1 MRIAVVGA
9 GIVGVTTAY
18 ELAAQGH
25 EVTVLE
31 RRGSVAEETSFAN
44 AGVLAT
50 ACVMPWAAPGMP
62 WKVLSRLLSR
72 DASAHLGGVG
82 ALAQLPWIWRWWR
95 GCRPA
100 VHAANR
106 GAMLALAQ
114 LSRQRMQE
122 LTHTLR
128 LEYEQ
133 APGFTVLLRSE
144 RELRRAAAGIK
155 LLQSLGVAHEVIDAQ
170 RCRQIEPAL
179 NPDAR
184 LHAAI
189 HLPQDGVGN
198 CRHFAHLLKS
208 EAQRLGAVFRF
219 DSPVSSL
226 AAGAQPA
233 LRLAGGEAITTD
245 AVVVCA
251 GVQANTLLSA
261 VGLRLP
267 LAPVH
272 GYSVTAPLRHTEGHT
287 SLGPRSAVLD
297 DRHRGHHLAPGSA
310 CARGRRRRAGWSP
323 HTAAHGCLA
332 HALPCAGRVVS
343 GRCTGPRSAALERR
357 TPHAARR
364 PTRAGRQRRAGG
376 VAQPGPRRQRL
387 DAGLRLGACAGRSH
401 RGPRGTAGRV
411 AAGSGAAALSTTRRP
426 GAPTMQP

>member
-1 MRIAVVGA
+1 MVAWLPARCARGQSWRHAGA
-9 GIVGVTTAY
+9 
-18 ELAAQGH
+18 
-25 EVTVLE
+25 
-31 RRGSVAEETSFAN
+31 
-44 AGVLAT
+44 
-50 ACVMPWAAPGMP
+50 
-62 WKVLSRLLSR
+62 
-72 DASAHLGGVG
+72 
-82 ALAQLPWIWRWWR
+82 
-95 GCRPA
+95 
-100 VHAANR
+100 
-106 GAMLALAQ
+106 AQ

-297 DRHRGHHLAPGSA
+297 DRHRVTISRLGQRVRVAGGAEL
-310 CARGRRRRAGWSP
+310 RGPP

-376 VAQPGPRRQRL
+376 VAQPGPRRQWL

-411 AAGSGAAALSTTRRP
+411 AAGFGAAALSTTRRP

>member
-261 VGLRLP
+261 VGVRLP

-297 DRHRGHHLAPGSA
+297 DRHRVTISRLGQRVRVAGGAELGGPPTRQRMAALRTLYRVLDEWFPGAALAREAQHWKGARPMLPDGPPVLGASGAPGVWLNLGHGASGWTLACGSA
-310 CARGRRRRAGWSP
+310 RV
-323 HTAAHGCLA
+323 LA
-332 HALPCAGRVVS
+332 EAIAGREAPLDVS
-343 GRCTGPRSAALERR
+343 
-357 TPHAARR
+357 
-364 PTRAGRQRRAGG
+364 
-376 VAQPGPRRQRL
+376 
-387 DAGLRLGACAGRSH
+387 RLGLARL
-401 RGPRGTAGRV
+401 R
-411 AAGSGAAALSTTRRP
+411 
-426 GAPTMQP
+426 

>member
-297 DRHRGHHLAPGSA
+297 DRHRVTISRLGQRVRVAGGAELGGPPTRQRMAALRTLYRVLDEWFPGAALAREAQHWKGARPMLPDGPPVLGASGAPGVWLNLGHGASGWTLACGSA
-310 CARGRRRRAGWSP
+310 RV
-323 HTAAHGCLA
+323 LA
-332 HALPCAGRVVS
+332 EAIAGREAPLDVS
-343 GRCTGPRSAALERR
+343 
-357 TPHAARR
+357 
-364 PTRAGRQRRAGG
+364 
-376 VAQPGPRRQRL
+376 
-387 DAGLRLGACAGRSH
+387 RLGLARL
-401 RGPRGTAGRV
+401 R
-411 AAGSGAAALSTTRRP
+411 
-426 GAPTMQP
+426 

>member
-155 LLQSLGVAHEVIDAQ
+155 LLQSLGVAHEVIDAAALPPDRTRTQ
-170 RCRQIEPAL
+170 PRCQAARSHPPAAGRRGQLPAL
-179 NPDAR
+179 CAP
-184 LHAAI
+184 
-189 HLPQDGVGN
+189 
-198 CRHFAHLLKS
+198 
-208 EAQRLGAVFRF
+208 AQVRSA
-219 DSPVSSL
+219 
-226 AAGAQPA
+226 AAGRRVPLRQPCQGL
-233 LRLAGGEAITTD
+233 LRGHNPCCKLAGGEAITTD

-297 DRHRGHHLAPGSA
+297 DRHRVTISRLGQRVRVAGGAELGGPPTRQRMAALRTLYRVLDEWFPG
-310 CARGRRRRAGWSP
+310 
-323 HTAAHGCLA
+323 AAL
-332 HALPCAGRVVS
+332 S
-343 GRCTGPRSAALERR
+343 PRSAALERR
-357 TPHAARR
+357 TPDAARR

-387 DAGLRLGACAGRSH
+387 GAGLRLGACAGRSH